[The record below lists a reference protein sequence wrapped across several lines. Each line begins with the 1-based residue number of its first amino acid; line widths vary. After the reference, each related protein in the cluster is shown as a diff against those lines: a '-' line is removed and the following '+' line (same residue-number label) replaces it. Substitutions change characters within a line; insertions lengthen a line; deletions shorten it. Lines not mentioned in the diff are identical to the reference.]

1 MKGSPR
7 ADSFGVNVQGR
18 DPICKRRVRGHMSE
32 VQQLLSEIAH
42 CSIANEIRSG
52 NSHVSLPCREIVSV
66 QMGVVFQLPEPWSGR
81 IDIAPILFIS
91 SNPSIDERE
100 DYPDASWESS
110 RTADFFSNRFAPASG
125 WVKDGL
131 YSRQRDG
138 SWSKDWVRFWASAR
152 GRSREIL
159 QRKIEPGIDF
169 ALTEV
174 VHCKSRRE
182 CGVSEARDECSDRYL
197 RRVISV
203 SAAKLLIVYG
213 KQAEGVVRRHF
224 GSAMTALGH
233 GLSLILIGDRPRML
247 VFLPHPNERGSKKT
261 VESNVGTKGLTL
273 IRAHVKGRDVV
284 DEGD

>member
-1 MKGSPR
+1 
-7 ADSFGVNVQGR
+7 
-18 DPICKRRVRGHMSE
+18 MSE
-32 VQQLLSEIAH
+32 LQQLLGEISH
-42 CSIANEIRSG
+42 CPVVREIRLG
-52 NSHVSLPCREIVSV
+52 NSTSSCACRQIVSV
-66 QMGVVFQLPEPWSGR
+66 QTGADFQVPEPWSGQ
-81 IDIAPILFIS
+81 IDIAPLLFIS
-91 SNPSIDERE
+91 SNPSIDEHE
-100 DYPDASWESS
+100 DYPYASWEFSK
-110 RTADFFSNRFAPASG
+110 TADFFSNRFALASG

-131 YSRQRDG
+131 YPRQIDG

-182 CGVSEARDECSDRYL
+182 YGVSEARDECANRYL
-197 RRVISV
+197 QRVISV

-224 GSAMTALGH
+224 GPAMTALGH